1 MRKLLEYSEDPDVPD
16 SYGIIW
22 AFSLTLSDLM
32 RILLFAV
39 CWGVGYRTATR
50 LRAAC
55 LAMVYRK
62 LMRLHSLGH
71 KSVGEVSGSHSETKI
86 FLIMMISLCAVN

>member
-1 MRKLLEYSEDPDVPD
+1 MRKLLEYSEDPDTPD

-22 AFSLTLSDLM
+22 AISLTISDLL
-32 RILLFAV
+32 RVLFFAL
-39 CWGVGYRTATR
+39 CWGISYRTATR

-62 LMRLHSLGH
+62 IMRLNSMGHESIGKVRLKVGKSFRTVKSLLFT
-71 KSVGEVSGSHSETKI
+71 S
-86 FLIMMISLCAVN
+86 F